1 MEFAS
6 CYDQSGTV
14 LASSIFLTVTA
25 VFIVLAGFAA
35 LRLIAISGRMPVE
48 KLQAA

>member
-14 LASSIFLTVTA
+14 LASSVFLTVTA
-25 VFIVLAGFAA
+25 VFIVLAAVAA
-35 LRLIAISGRMPVE
+35 VRLITMSGASSVE
-48 KLQAA
+48 QLQTA